1 MFGTK
6 KWSGPWTRCLW
17 EIETNGCE
25 KCIEII
31 SQSLYVLRIYWLCNL
46 STRQT
51 LHNDFPRRV
60 LIAVVISN
68 FLVADSEW
76 WFLVNFVQHKSDYGI
91 WPLLKQHTGFRCSLP
106 EPKHWFLAFTD
117 FGHCFFPFLYS
128 ASVTSTIPLP
138 FEPILILSTCHNL
151 GLFTHLYAFFRSV
164 RQPHIMYGVFSIIC
178 LARKSPLVVD

>member
-1 MFGTK
+1 MFGTE

-76 WFLVNFVQHKSDYGI
+76 WFWSISCSTNLITVSDHYLNSIQDSAALCLSPSIG
-91 WPLLKQHTGFRCSLP
+91 SLHSP
-106 EPKHWFLAFTD
+106 ISVIVFFLFCTA
-117 FGHCFFPFLYS
+117 P
-128 ASVTSTIPLP
+128 PWRRQ
-138 FEPILILSTCHNL
+138 
-151 GLFTHLYAFFRSV
+151 FRSLSS
-164 RQPHIMYGVFSIIC
+164 PFWSWAPAIISAYLPTC
-178 LARKSPLVVD
+178 TLSSDQ

>member
-1 MFGTK
+1 MFGTE

-106 EPKHWFLAFTD
+106 EPKHWFLAFND
-117 FGHCFFPFLYS
+117 FGRCFF
-128 ASVTSTIPLP
+128 
-138 FEPILILSTCHNL
+138 
-151 GLFTHLYAFFRSV
+151 LFCTAPPWRRQFRSLSS
-164 RQPHIMYGVFSIIC
+164 PFWSWAPAIISAYLPTC
-178 LARKSPLVVD
+178 TLSSDQ